1 MKEDLKANISFS
13 LLSQGLQR
21 HSIFLFCPVLQALCI
36 LDGRGVNTSHLNPCH
51 LSKLPGTVLSIMVT
65 HCSQTLLSGSLVI
78 FFSVPKDRKNNS
90 Y

>member
-36 LDGRGVNTSHLNPCH
+36 LDGRGVNTSHLNLCH
-51 LSKLPGTVLSIMVT
+51 LSKLPGTVLFIMVT